1 MRCAGTCVISRAMGT
16 GLLVPKPC
24 AILGERGT
32 LADGEY
38 RRRVI
43 AARYSISCCRC
54 RRARTVRPCAM
65 LRAILRRS
73 SSENGRAYVF
83 AAHDDEAHPHV
94 HQSLQVRGP
103 DGRRLNPRRQDLRRW
118 RERFAEQLRAHGVE
132 ANATARR
139 TRGVTQRYPN
149 QGVAHMLARDEVPMY
164 WRAVADAE
172 QRQAGWQSHDG
183 AFAASREIAQAM
195 AASPARRIVRWR
207 SALQISCGPCQC
219 NGIRRRSSIV
229 GRKQSLASG
238 FLNDRR
244 RAPMSRRSQQVVDQR
259 TSCRA
264 ASSAPTPARSHC
276 SSFD

>member
-1 MRCAGTCVISRAMGT
+1 VRCAGTCVISRAMGT

-139 TRGVTQRYPN
+139 TRVSRSVTRT
-149 QGVAHMLARDEVPMY
+149 R
-164 WRAVADAE
+164 
-172 QRQAGWQSHDG
+172 
-183 AFAASREIAQAM
+183 ASRIC
-195 AASPARRIVRWR
+195 WR
-207 SALQISCGPCQC
+207 VTRCRCTGGPSQM
-219 NGIRRRSSIV
+219 RSSDRQD
-229 GRKQSLASG
+229 GSLMMAH
-238 FLNDRR
+238 LPRR
-244 RAPMSRRSQQVVDQR
+244 GK
-259 TSCRA
+259 
-264 ASSAPTPARSHC
+264 
-276 SSFD
+276 